1 VYVEF
6 DRTWPRVVAQLE
18 KLKRAANGT
27 PGKIIAQGRCA
38 MLPGGKPNYPFQVQF
53 ADFQLWLSPKQLPE
67 GKTPNVFISLG
78 ARLLWEAGVRQ
89 AVEKALSSLVELTDG
104 TVRSCRMSRCD
115 QTADFYWPQGLTDE
129 FLRRYAVMR
138 SRSTKLYLKDDQI
151 ESFYVGASD
160 ADIQLKIYHKSLEI
174 VRSGKDWF
182 RDLWSLDVL
191 TGVWRVEFQT
201 RRDLLRSLDI
211 NSVDDLVAKAADL
224 WRYLT
229 TEWFS
234 LRLLDDPN
242 ATRALSIPGGRRSR
256 SVMNSSERCPVPV
269 TDDNDRLHSA
279 GKNSS
284 WTRKTELSSKI
295 LRNFGSQGVVTLGI
309 NLCQVRLAVSQHH
322 FGQCARIGG
331 DQGPKCDFEGRN
343 LGCHLSVLDVV
354 PLCHVEVHQREIGDR
369 QSRLP
374 DGLSGCPLDQNGL
387 VPLPTAGL
395 PYTPR

>member
-18 KLKRAANGT
+18 KLKRAAKGT

-53 ADFQLWLSPKQLPE
+53 AEFQLWLSSKQVPE
-67 GKTPNVFISLG
+67 RETPNVFISLG
-78 ARLLWEAGVRQ
+78 ARLLWESGVRQ
-89 AVEKALSSLVELTDG
+89 AVEKALASLVELTDG

-115 QTADFYWPQGLTDE
+115 LTADFYWPQGLTDE

-160 ADIQLKIYHKSLEI
+160 ADIKLKIYHKSVEI

-182 RDLWSLDVL
+182 RHLWNLDVL

-211 NSVDDLVAKAADL
+211 DSVDDLLAKAADL

-242 ATRALSIPGGRRSR
+242 ASRRSVHPWWETVQECDEQFGTVSGPCQRRQRQPSAQIEPLVRQIAGHFVGVAARTGLRTLEDVKALVGR
-256 SVMNSSERCPVPV
+256 SL
-269 TDDNDRLHSA
+269 DDVLQEAEFLTKVQLKALQLGLNA
-279 GKNSS
+279 
-284 WTRKTELSSKI
+284 TEG
-295 LRNFGSQGVVTLGI
+295 N
-309 NLCQVRLAVSQHH
+309 
-322 FGQCARIGG
+322 
-331 DQGPKCDFEGRN
+331 
-343 LGCHLSVLDVV
+343 
-354 PLCHVEVHQREIGDR
+354 
-369 QSRLP
+369 
-374 DGLSGCPLDQNGL
+374 
-387 VPLPTAGL
+387 
-395 PYTPR
+395 